1 MLQQQAALMAHQSS
15 AAYMNPMAAL
25 SAAQQMNQMN
35 AVAANGFPAGT
46 TGTIPTSG
54 EHLLGMEGIGKDL

>member
-1 MLQQQAALMAHQSS
+1 MLQQQAALMASQST

-35 AVAANGFPAGT
+35 AVTANGFPAGT
-46 TGTIPTSG
+46 AGTIPTTG
-54 EHLLGMEGIGKDL
+54 EHLLGRALN